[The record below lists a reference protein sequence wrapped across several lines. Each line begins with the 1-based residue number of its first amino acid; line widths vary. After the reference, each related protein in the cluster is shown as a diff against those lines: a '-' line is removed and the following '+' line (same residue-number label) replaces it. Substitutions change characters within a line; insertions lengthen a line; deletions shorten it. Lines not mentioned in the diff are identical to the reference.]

1 MPVHQYY
8 ENGKLMSRARFLGFA
23 CFSYRLNYKSKNMEG
38 ECLATKAIMEKGAKV
53 GYMFRE
59 KPDYPNDTGWRIFT
73 GAETLDFVDAEDNI
87 EVYDIAEIIKK
98 DPAIEH
104 YLDSS
109 INTEWEREVDG
120 DKFLAT
126 KTQE

>member
-1 MPVHQYY
+1 
-8 ENGKLMSRARFLGFA
+8 
-23 CFSYRLNYKSKNMEG
+23 MEG